1 MKKKRDAFI
10 LRYGK
15 ESEFPDKVIQEEGLA
30 KEFKDKD
37 EKDKC
42 LQELASISLTPIAK
56 FGLGKHFTFDFIAPC
71 FEKGKAKS

>member
-10 LRYGK
+10 LRYSK

-30 KEFKDKD
+30 KEFKG
-37 EKDKC
+37 EKEKY